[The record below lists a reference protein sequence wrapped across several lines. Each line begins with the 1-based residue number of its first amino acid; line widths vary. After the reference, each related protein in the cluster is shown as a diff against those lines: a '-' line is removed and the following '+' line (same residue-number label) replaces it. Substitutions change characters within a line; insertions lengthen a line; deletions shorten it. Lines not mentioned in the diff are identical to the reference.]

1 MNNDISVRWH
11 RLRVL
16 AAILIAGITIG
27 IVAFGVKHAIA
38 ALSRLITTTFDPD
51 SSNLILLFSGIASIT
66 VSGLIV
72 RKVVKMPLEHSTS
85 RIKNDLKT
93 GRAPLPW
100 RLTIA
105 PVAVNAITLGLGGS
119 AGAEGPIAY
128 SGGAIASRVA
138 ALLRLPEKQLII
150 FLACGAG
157 AGIAAI
163 FKAPLGG
170 FFFTIEVL
178 RFPLSPAATITLAL
192 ICLTAGLTAYAAG
205 NFAPD
210 IPFGDCEPMSA
221 EWYPAIFLLGIVC
234 GLYSLY
240 YYKTGKI
247 TESRL
252 SAIRRPLFRNLLAGT
267 FLGVCLLLFPS
278 LYGEGYGVLDKVL
291 NGNMTAI
298 SAGSILH
305 ETGGTPLIA
314 ATLAGLLLI
323 KPFATY
329 ATNSGGGVAGE
340 FAPTI
345 FAGGLTGA
353 LFVMCASS
361 LPGCSDMPAG
371 DFIAI
376 AMAAVMAGAIKAPLM
391 AIFIVTEATSSPSL
405 LLPLSIASGTS
416 YLIANFKKFSKTK
429 R

>member
-1 MNNDISVRWH
+1 MNNNVPVRWH

-27 IVAFGVKHAIA
+27 IVAFCVKHAIA
-38 ALSRLITTTFDPD
+38 ALSRLITTTFNPD
-51 SSNLILLFSGIASIT
+51 SSNWILLFSGIASIT

-72 RKVVKMPLEHSTS
+72 RKVVKMPLEHSTT
-85 RIKNDLKT
+85 RIKSDLKSGHT
-93 GRAPLPW
+93 PLPW

-178 RFPLSPAATITLAL
+178 RFPLAPAATIILAL

-205 NFAPD
+205 NFASD
-210 IPFGDCEPMSA
+210 IPFRDCEPLSA
-221 EWYPAIFLLGIVC
+221 EWYPAIFLLGIIC

-252 SAIRRPLFRNLLAGT
+252 STIRRPLSRNLLAGT
-267 FLGVCLLLFPS
+267 LLGFCLLLFPS
-278 LYGEGYGVLDKVL
+278 LYGEGYGVLGKVL
-291 NGNMTAI
+291 NGDMTAI
-298 SAGSILH
+298 GCGSFLH

-314 ATLAGLLLI
+314 ATITGILLI
-323 KPFATY
+323 KPFASY

-345 FAGGLTGA
+345 FAGGLVGA
-353 LFVMCASS
+353 LFVICVSS
-361 LPGCSDMPAG
+361 LPGCSNMPAG
-371 DFIAI
+371 DFIVI
-376 AMAAVMAGAIKAPLM
+376 SMAAVMAGAIKAPLM
-391 AIFIVTEATSSPSL
+391 AIFIVAEATLSPAL
-405 LLPLSIASGTS
+405 LLPLSIAGGTS

-429 R
+429 C